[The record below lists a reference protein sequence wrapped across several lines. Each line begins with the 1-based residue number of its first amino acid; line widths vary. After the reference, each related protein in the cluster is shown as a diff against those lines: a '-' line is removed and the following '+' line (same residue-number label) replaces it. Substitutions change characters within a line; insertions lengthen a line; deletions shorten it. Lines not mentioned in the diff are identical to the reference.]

1 MSIMRSA
8 SVVEWWDRLTKQAP
22 NRKSWRR
29 QCDLAS
35 HVHAYNVFVSC
46 YSVVLLCAFVP
57 VSVLIRIPE
66 QMNWSIDRLTDWA
79 VGDESS
85 RAVCRGQR
93 PTQVYQRIVCLGA
106 SASGNRGG
114 PNPQFF
120 LPKGHTRD
128 AAGRRGRR
136 LAGKNQISSL
146 QWRFTRRQRGHAP
159 RILADFQLC
168 PSFHT
173 LKFIRE
179 LRTFEFKLYRVCTNF
194 KAASVTSL

>member
-120 LPKGHTRD
+120 YQRVIQGMRPGGVVDGLPARIRSALYSGVLL
-128 AAGRRGRR
+128 GVRG
-136 LAGKNQISSL
+136 AMPPEF
-146 QWRFTRRQRGHAP
+146 WRTF
-159 RILADFQLC
+159 
-168 PSFHT
+168 SFVPV
-173 LKFIRE
+173 FIR
-179 LRTFEFKLYRVCTNF
+179 
-194 KAASVTSL
+194 